1 MILNICPATG
11 GFKTN
16 PINKK
21 GLPERAAF
29 FCPYPLKG
37 DFVQHKGSILLY
49 K

>member
-29 FCPYPLKG
+29 FLPLSPKG
-37 DFVQHKGSILLY
+37 GFRSA
-49 K
+49 